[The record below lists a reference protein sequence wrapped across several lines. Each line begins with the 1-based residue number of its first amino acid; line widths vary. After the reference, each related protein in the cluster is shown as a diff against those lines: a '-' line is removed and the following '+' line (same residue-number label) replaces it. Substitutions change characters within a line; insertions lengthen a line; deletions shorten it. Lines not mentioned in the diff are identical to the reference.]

1 MSPADK
7 SRTLR
12 GVAMM
17 ALAVLLASAILGLV
31 FGETFA
37 ILRVPERLAALGLL
51 LLLIWLWL
59 AKGYSKGQGSASWI
73 SWLGLLGLTLLLGPG
88 MFWAIWA
95 ESPETNDAP
104 RWLNRLTLCG
114 YPLIMAWACQRLCAI
129 LVAVR
134 RARATGFLKE

>member
-7 SRTLR
+7 SRRLR
-12 GVAMM
+12 GVAMV
-17 ALAVLLASAILGLV
+17 ALAVLIASAILGLV
-31 FGETFA
+31 FPETFA
-37 ILRVPERLAALGLL
+37 ILRVPERLAALGLF

-59 AKGYSKGQGSASWI
+59 AKGYAKGWI

-95 ESPETNDAP
+95 ESPETNAPP
-104 RWLNRLTLCG
+104 RWLNWLTLCG
-114 YPLIMAWACQRLCAI
+114 YPLVLAWACQRLCAM